1 MTGKSFQSADS
12 VWDAWGAE
20 VGVEVRVGAG
30 VIGEYFLGFCVVVG
44 KDATASAGNICVG
57 APTGMLMEVGFVSPV
72 QAVIK
77 KQTNKIRINRRF
89 IAFKYSGGKLII
101 DEILCYTRS
110 MAYQGLL
117 HKYGTLLDLPLY
129 TSASAVSLLEGN
141 TPLIKADNLA
151 RQLGGEFELFIKY
164 EGLNPTGSFKDRG
177 MTAAVSE
184 ALGRGATT
192 VICASTG
199 NTAAS
204 AAAYA
209 ARAGMKS
216 IVLIPQGKVAA
227 GKLAGAI
234 AYGAQ
239 VIQIDG
245 SFDDALTMVIE
256 ITNKHPICLVNSI
269 NPYRIEGQKTS
280 AFEICDV
287 LDSAPDWL
295 CLPVGNAGNITSYWA
310 GFKQYNQMK
319 STGLPQV
326 LGVQAAGSAPLVLGH
341 PIENPETVATAIRI
355 GKPARGEQALQAAE
369 ESKGRIIAATDD
381 QILEMQKTLARLEGI
396 WVEPASAAGLAG
408 LAIEIAN
415 GTLNPKG
422 KRVVAICTG
431 HGLKDPEIITKDM
444 QKPSIVPP
452 KLEALEEVILA

>member
-1 MTGKSFQSADS
+1 MK
-12 VWDAWGAE
+12 
-20 VGVEVRVGAG
+20 
-30 VIGEYFLGFCVVVG
+30 
-44 KDATASAGNICVG
+44 
-57 APTGMLMEVGFVSPV
+57 
-72 QAVIK
+72 
-77 KQTNKIRINRRF
+77 
-89 IAFKYSGGKLII
+89 
-101 DEILCYTRS
+101 
-110 MAYQGLL
+110 YQGLI
-117 HKYGTLLDLPLY
+117 HKYGHLLDLPAHSQ
-129 TSASAVSLLEGN
+129 TVSLLEGN
-141 TPLIKADNLA
+141 TPLIQADSLS
-151 RQLGGEFELFIKY
+151 RHLGGGFDLFIKY

-216 IVLIPQGKVAA
+216 IVLSPQGKVAA

-245 SFDDALTMVIE
+245 SFDDALTMVVD

-287 LDSAPDWL
+287 LGSAPDWL
-295 CLPVGNAGNITSYWA
+295 CLPVGNAGNITAYWA
-310 GFKQYNQMK
+310 GFKQYNEVK
-319 STGLPQV
+319 STDLPQV
-326 LGVQAAGSAPLVLGH
+326 LGVQAAGAAPLVLGH
-341 PIENPETVATAIRI
+341 PVENPETVATAIRI

-369 ESKGRIIAATDD
+369 ESNGRIIAATDE
-381 QILEMQKTLARLEGI
+381 QILHMQKTLAKLEGI

-408 LAIEIAN
+408 LAIQIES
-415 GTLNPKG
+415 GTLNVKG

-431 HGLKDPEIITKDM
+431 HGMKDPDIITRDM
-444 QKPSIVPP
+444 SKPQIVPP
-452 KLEALEEVILA
+452 RLDALEEVILGS